1 MTSKI
6 FYTPHKELW
15 DDIVKMKVSKGDIFE
30 GLEVTFDYALPQ
42 GWLDSLADRPYSPS
56 YNVILSTTVWAYP
69 PGFFSGIP
77 VTCCIEV
84 QQAIDK
90 YHKGV

>member
-1 MTSKI
+1 MTSEI

-15 DDIVKMKVSKGDIFE
+15 DDLCKMNVTKERIFKGVDF
-30 GLEVTFDYALPQ
+30 TFDYALPQ
-42 GWLDSLADRPYSPS
+42 TWLDSLADKIYSPS

-69 PGFFSGIP
+69 PGNFFGIP
-77 VTCCIEV
+77 VTACVEV

-90 YHKGV
+90 FNKGD